1 MMGGDEPIAGA
12 GGSSSHVRARAESG
26 WRGTPLAPLAVVLL
40 AVVLLAVVLGMVG
53 LGAAPAAAQAPI
65 HPAPWALGFT
75 LSGGAMVS
83 ADQRG
88 QLDLSGGGTAR
99 LSFLARPFRDLGID
113 WLEGEARAGFSIVGP
128 GRGEPGGI
136 LAFELAARAS
146 PELGGGLRLPIALG
160 VGLALTGPLV
170 RAVGSVTVGLSI
182 PLSSEVAAG
191 PELTLLH
198 VVQDDGPAF
207 TDDALLLSAGLTL
220 LYRPLEGPLEET
232 APVEEPE
239 EVTTAPR
246 PAPPRE
252 PAGPPLH
259 LAPRVAPPSDDAEL
273 LSLVE
278 RAVPG
283 STLTVVILVPPV
295 LFDHDADVITAAGEV
310 SLHDVLARIAEADAS
325 ARIIL
330 EGHADA
336 TGDVAHNLTLSR
348 HRAEVVADW
357 LERHGVPAER
367 LRITAEGASRPLVT
381 GDSTETLAPN
391 RRVTIRIESH
401 AEASP

>member
-1 MMGGDEPIAGA
+1 
-12 GGSSSHVRARAESG
+12 
-26 WRGTPLAPLAVVLL
+26 
-40 AVVLLAVVLGMVG
+40 
-53 LGAAPAAAQAPI
+53 
-65 HPAPWALGFT
+65 
-75 LSGGAMVS
+75 
-83 ADQRG
+83 
-88 QLDLSGGGTAR
+88 
-99 LSFLARPFRDLGID
+99 
-113 WLEGEARAGFSIVGP
+113 
-128 GRGEPGGI
+128 
-136 LAFELAARAS
+136 
-146 PELGGGLRLPIALG
+146 
-160 VGLALTGPLV
+160 
-170 RAVGSVTVGLSI
+170 VTVGLSI